1 MLPNLKFLI
10 CGILFCVLLFV
21 VTGAG
26 VMLPDSRTHIGEM
39 PEIGRPMMQRS
50 MADVPAQAQVYV
62 MTARRNDELEWLRE
76 PAPAQTEPDS
86 TKADQPNPGQPNPGS
101 PKPDLVATVTP
112 DGPQTANPAATAN
125 GAAGEDGAMSVPV
138 PPAAAA
144 PPAEARSDD
153 QPNEAVPLPQV
164 VALAPASAEDSP
176 AIRRF
181 VDVPLPPPRPA
192 DLSGLHGHTRIF
204 HRRHHALPQSDTANS
219 SAPNPTVARGQAV
232 GANPGVGAGYNH
244 SDAR

>member
-50 MADVPAQAQVYV
+50 MADVPAQTQVYV
-62 MTARRNDELEWLRE
+62 MTARRNDELERLRE

-86 TKADQPNPGQPNPGS
+86 AKADQPNPGQPNPDS

-112 DGPQTANPAATAN
+112 DGPQTSNPAATAN
-125 GAAGEDGAMSVPV
+125 GAAGEDEAMSVPV
-138 PPAAAA
+138 PPAAAT

-176 AIRRF
+176 AIIRRF
-181 VDVPLPPPRPA
+181 VNVPLPPPRPA
-192 DLSGLHGHTRIF
+192 DLGGLPGHARIF
-204 HRRHHALPQSDTANS
+204 HHRRRALPQYDTAIS
-219 SAPNPTVARGQAV
+219 GAPSQTVTPGQAIT
-232 GANPGVGAGYNH
+232 NPGVAAGYNH
-244 SDAR
+244 QETR